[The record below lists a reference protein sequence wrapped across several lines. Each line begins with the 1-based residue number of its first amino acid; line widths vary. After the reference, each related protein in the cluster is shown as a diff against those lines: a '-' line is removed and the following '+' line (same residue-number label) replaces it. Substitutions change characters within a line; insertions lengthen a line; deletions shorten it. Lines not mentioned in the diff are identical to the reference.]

1 MKNIFSMGKNHLL
14 ISVYS
19 ILNSCNDILS
29 FFCDTTL
36 YHYWLKSK
44 FLLCGAQITEGLRR
58 VATLVDL
65 GGREPTAF
73 NRAVCKFTVR
83 QAGQYRI
90 AVLVGNVHVQ
100 GSPFNKTFLPGA
112 CVCACT
118 VAPRLSVTHGTRGW
132 SKR

>member
-1 MKNIFSMGKNHLL
+1 MFDDAW
-14 ISVYS
+14 YS
-19 ILNSCNDILS
+19 IVIS
-29 FFCDTTL
+29 
-36 YHYWLKSK
+36 WRVSK
-44 FLLCGAQITEGLRR
+44 QSSLLRVPQITEGLRR

-112 CVCACT
+112 CECMYSS
-118 VAPRLSVTHGTRGW
+118 APTIWHQKKVETPTR
-132 SKR
+132 

>member
-14 ISVYS
+14 I
-19 ILNSCNDILS
+19 DICIFEIVAMIFWVFVVFVCTS
-29 FFCDTTL
+29 

-44 FLLCGAQITEGLRR
+44 FLVCGAQITEGLRR

-112 CVCACT
+112 CVCVC
-118 VAPRLSVTHGTRGW
+118 VQ
-132 SKR
+132 